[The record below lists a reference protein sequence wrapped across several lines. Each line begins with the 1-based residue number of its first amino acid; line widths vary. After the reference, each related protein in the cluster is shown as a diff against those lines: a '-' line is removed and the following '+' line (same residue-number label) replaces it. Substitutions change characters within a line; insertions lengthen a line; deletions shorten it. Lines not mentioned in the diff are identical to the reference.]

1 MYNWKLLNTIF
12 LYDGTFDG
20 LLTIAFNC
28 YVSKQIPSNIVFEK
42 HYLGNF
48 LDTAIYV
55 KTDKEKAS
63 RIWNGL
69 YSNVSFDALYN
80 CYYAFLS
87 CQKSK
92 EINILKYI
100 LNAFIIGPKIT
111 SMLSIDYILEVM
123 KLRKNV
129 LHESHKLKGLV
140 RLSEVG
146 NNLFYAP
153 IHPDNNVI
161 ELLGHFLIKR
171 FPTQNL
177 ILHDKNRH
185 LMFLYNANK
194 SIQNNVQC
202 STYNGANN
210 GINTNMQTLNNY
222 EIIEVP
228 QNIKIPELS
237 KEEKQFQD
245 LWKTFFNTIS
255 IKERSNPRLQM
266 QYMPKKYWQDLTEL
280 N

>member
-1 MYNWKLLNTIF
+1 MYNWKLLNTIY

-20 LLTIAFNC
+20 LFTIAFDC

-48 LDTAIYV
+48 LDTAIYI
-55 KTDKEKAS
+55 KTDKEKAL

-100 LNAFIIGPKIT
+100 LNAFIVGPKIT
-111 SMLSIDYILEVM
+111 SMLSIDYVLEVM

-177 ILHDKNRH
+177 ILHDKNRN

-194 SIQNNVQC
+194 NIQNHVHSNSYN
-202 STYNGANN
+202 STKT
-210 GINTNMQTLNNY
+210 NTQTLNEY

-228 QNIKIPELS
+228 SNIKIHKFS

-245 LWKTFFNTIS
+245 LWKTFFNTIA
-255 IKERSNPRLQM
+255 IKERTNSKLQM
-266 QYMPKKYWQDLTEL
+266 QYMPKKYCPDSTEL

>member
-1 MYNWKLLNTIF
+1 MYNWKLLNTIY

-20 LLTIAFNC
+20 LLTIAFDC
-28 YVSKQIPSNIVFEK
+28 YVSKQIPSNIDFEK

-48 LDTAIYV
+48 LDTAIYI
-55 KTDKEKAS
+55 KTDKEKVL

-100 LNAFIIGPKIT
+100 LNAFIVGPKIT
-111 SMLSIDYILEVM
+111 SMLSIDYVLEVM

-177 ILHDKNRH
+177 ILHDKNRN

-194 SIQNNVQC
+194 NIQNHVHSNSYN
-202 STYNGANN
+202 STKT
-210 GINTNMQTLNNY
+210 NTQTLNEY

-228 QNIKIPELS
+228 SNIKIPKFS

-245 LWKTFFNTIS
+245 
-255 IKERSNPRLQM
+255 
-266 QYMPKKYWQDLTEL
+266 
-280 N
+280 

>member
-1 MYNWKLLNTIF
+1 MYNWKLLNTIY

-20 LLTIAFNC
+20 LFTIAFDC

-48 LDTAIYV
+48 LDTAIYI
-55 KTDKEKAS
+55 KTDKEKAL

-100 LNAFIIGPKIT
+100 LNAFIVGPKIT
-111 SMLSIDYILEVM
+111 SMLSIDYVLEVM

-161 ELLGHFLIKR
+161 EFLGHFLIKR

-177 ILHDKNRH
+177 ILHDKNRN

-194 SIQNNVQC
+194 NIQNHVHSNSYN
-202 STYNGANN
+202 STKT
-210 GINTNMQTLNNY
+210 NTQTLNEY

-228 QNIKIPELS
+228 SNIKIPKFS

-245 LWKTFFNTIS
+245 LWKTFFNTIA
-255 IKERSNPRLQM
+255 IKERTNSKLQM
-266 QYMPKKYWQDLTEL
+266 QYIPKKYWQDLTEL

>member
-1 MYNWKLLNTIF
+1 MYNWKLLNTIY
-12 LYDGTFDG
+12 LYDGTFDW
-20 LLTIAFNC
+20 LFTIAFDC

-48 LDTAIYV
+48 LDTAIYI
-55 KTDKEKAS
+55 KTDKEKAL

-100 LNAFIIGPKIT
+100 LNAFIVGPKIT
-111 SMLSIDYILEVM
+111 SMLSIDYVLEVM

-177 ILHDKNRH
+177 ILHDKNRN

-194 SIQNNVQC
+194 NIQNHVHSNSYN
-202 STYNGANN
+202 STKT
-210 GINTNMQTLNNY
+210 NTQTLNEY

-228 QNIKIPELS
+228 SNIKIPKFS

-245 LWKTFFNTIS
+245 LWKTFFNTIA
-255 IKERSNPRLQM
+255 IKERTNSKLQM

>member
-1 MYNWKLLNTIF
+1 MYNWKLLNTIY

-20 LLTIAFNC
+20 LLTIAFDC
-28 YVSKQIPSNIVFEK
+28 YISKQIPSDIVFEK
-42 HYLGNF
+42 HYIGNF
-48 LDTAIYV
+48 LNTAIYI
-55 KTDKEKAS
+55 KTNKEKAK

-69 YSNVSFDALYN
+69 YLNVSFDALYN

-87 CQKSK
+87 CRKSK
-92 EINILKYI
+92 EINVLKYI
-100 LNAFIIGPKIT
+100 LNAFVIGPKIT
-111 SMLSIDYILEVM
+111 SMLSIDYVLEVM

-177 ILHDKNRH
+177 ILHDKNRN
-185 LMFLYNANK
+185 LVFLYNANK
-194 SIQNNVQC
+194 SLQNSV
-202 STYNGANN
+202 
-210 GINTNMQTLNNY
+210 NY

-228 QNIKIPELS
+228 SSIKIPTFS

-245 LWKTFFNTIS
+245 LWKTFFNTIA
-255 IKERSNPRLQM
+255 IKERTNPRLQM
-266 QYMPKKYWQDLTEL
+266 QYMPKKYWQDLTEM
-280 N
+280 NN

>member
-1 MYNWKLLNTIF
+1 MYNWKLLNTIY

-20 LLTIAFNC
+20 LFTIAFDC

-48 LDTAIYV
+48 LDTAIYI
-55 KTDKEKAS
+55 KTDKEKAL

-100 LNAFIIGPKIT
+100 LNAFIVGPKIT
-111 SMLSIDYILEVM
+111 SMLSIDYVLEVM

-177 ILHDKNRH
+177 ILHDKNRN

-194 SIQNNVQC
+194 NIQNHVHSNSYN
-202 STYNGANN
+202 STKT
-210 GINTNMQTLNNY
+210 NTQTLNEY

-228 QNIKIPELS
+228 SNIKIHKFS

-245 LWKTFFNTIS
+245 LWKTFFNTIA
-255 IKERSNPRLQM
+255 IKERTNSKLQM